1 MQTIFDWNQHP
12 IAVAQS
18 RGGVLVTKDGEDA
31 GGFDAK
37 LEAVAAEGSRVV
49 VDRPAIGDGLAVASI
64 AKMVR
69 AVKATLGAPVPGDV

>member
-18 RGGVLVTKDGEDA
+18 LGGLLVTKDSGSA

-37 LEAVAAEGSRVV
+37 LEAAAEEGCRVV
-49 VDRPAIGDGLAVASI
+49 VDRAAIGDGLAVASI
-64 AKMVR
+64 AEMVR
-69 AVKATLGAPVPGDV
+69 AVKATLGAPVSGDV